1 MAAGRVHCPGPSG
14 HSEPNVEFVEPEEA
28 WAGLRRQ
35 GVVKAVDSK
44 QELRLELDGDATVV
58 MDVACE
64 DHPAAG
70 DLPPSIVRVPRA
82 AMSNFVEAV
91 VHKMH
96 LQRTFAIP
104 VRRWR
109 EIFDAVSEGMKT
121 NTAWREVDTSA
132 SIELNTRDPLAFSPA
147 NAHTLRDLL
156 RTLLQE
162 ARDTDHGLTLCSDG
176 TPLVMEI
183 MPRGEMIVF
192 AGHAQLAKQCRELL
206 SGARRD

>member
-1 MAAGRVHCPGPSG
+1 M
-14 HSEPNVEFVEPEEA
+14 EFVEPEEA

-58 MDVACE
+58 MDVACD
-64 DHPAAG
+64 DHPGAR
-70 DLPPSIVRVPRA
+70 DLPATIQRVPRA
-82 AMSNFVEAV
+82 ALANFVEAV

-109 EIFDAVSEGMKT
+109 EIFDSVSEGMKT
-121 NTAWREVDTSA
+121 NAAWREVDTSA
-132 SIELNTRDPLAFSPA
+132 SIELNTRDPLSFSPA

-156 RTLLQE
+156 KTLLLE
-162 ARDTDHGLTLCSDG
+162 ARDTDHGITLCSDG
-176 TPLVMEI
+176 TPLVVEI

-192 AGHAQLAKQCRELL
+192 AGHAQLAKQCQELL
-206 SGARRD
+206 AHARRD